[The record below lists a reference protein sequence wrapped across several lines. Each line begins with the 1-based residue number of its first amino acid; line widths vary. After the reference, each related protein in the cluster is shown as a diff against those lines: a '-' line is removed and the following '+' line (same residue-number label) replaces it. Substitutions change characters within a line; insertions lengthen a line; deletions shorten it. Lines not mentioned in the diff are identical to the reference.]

1 MYVSHIKSPKLEKS
15 PLKNSW
21 EDDAETTASNGAIFW
36 GKRFNLWD
44 DKRPHLLISRKT
56 LRGCAG
62 LSHALEPKK
71 L

>member
-1 MYVSHIKSPKLEKS
+1 V
-15 PLKNSW
+15 
-21 EDDAETTASNGAIFW
+21 ETTASNGAIFW

-44 DKRPHLLISRKT
+44 DKRLHLLKSRKT